1 MLTLGVVAYYVCS
14 ICFLLSLVYFY
25 TMFNFLDKKSRENK
39 SNNILTVSAGV
50 LAGCT
55 LLIADATQNCYNLM
69 TDVTGIVL
77 ILLCLCKFT
86 PLSKTAT
93 LVKDQ

>member
-1 MLTLGVVAYYVCS
+1 
-14 ICFLLSLVYFY
+14 
-25 TMFNFLDKKSRENK
+25 MFNLLDKKSREAM

-55 LLIADATQNCYNLM
+55 LLIADATQNCYHLM

-77 ILLCLCKFT
+77 I
-86 PLSKTAT
+86 
-93 LVKDQ
+93 